1 MAAVPYFVFARK
13 TRSVTHRG
21 NTTVII
27 ENDCVEEEETEK
39 SDDRSTRRTV
49 KKVGSFHSVVCE
61 GPIELIF
68 KPGKAG
74 DIKITGSQNVVKNV
88 KVINRNGVLT
98 LSYSRKDRYSRRN
111 INRDDCDVKI
121 YCSTPDLQGVT
132 LKMSASFTTSKPLIT
147 RNDFSLD
154 LSTASEFRA
163 PVVKCD
169 QFRATSMSASELKI
183 DRVEANDFIIDLYS
197 ASEFKITTVLCDKN
211 CDIRTNSASEFSAQ
225 TLSAPLCRLTCTSAS
240 ETKIGTVTTSTA
252 QISSQSSA
260 TVDITGMLNC
270 SDNGFATV
278 TASSTG
284 TLTVNDLNAD
294 VVELTSTSSAT
305 STLRSIQCKTFRSVV
320 STYASAT
327 LEGKASRALFT
338 ASTGGE
344 IYATK
349 FHAKKV
355 TVEKNSS
362 CKVKLDSD

>member
-211 CDIRTNSASEFSAQ
+211 CDIRTNSASEFSSQ
-225 TLSAPLCRLTCTSAS
+225 TLSAPLCRLTCSSAS